1 MSEQF
6 QYNATFSEN
15 ILVVGQTGC
24 GKTGFVQSLGSNKL
38 FGNELVKVKWVSKI
52 SLSKSQ
58 EDEIRQ
64 NFNTPTLNFIILKIM
79 KILA

>member
-1 MSEQF
+1 MSEKF

-38 FGNELVKVKWVSKI
+38 FGNELVKV
-52 SLSKSQ
+52 
-58 EDEIRQ
+58 
-64 NFNTPTLNFIILKIM
+64 
-79 KILA
+79 